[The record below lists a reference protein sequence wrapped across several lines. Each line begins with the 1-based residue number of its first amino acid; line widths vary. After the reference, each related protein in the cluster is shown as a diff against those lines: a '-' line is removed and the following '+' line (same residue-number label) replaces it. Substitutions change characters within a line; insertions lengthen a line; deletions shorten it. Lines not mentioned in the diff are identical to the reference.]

1 VGNDTFIAAIT
12 EGVQIYDLGR
22 PLVNGIPQSP
32 DHPQF
37 RMSVSRRHGDLMRAD
52 GSTGANEIVFTGGH
66 VGTHID
72 ALSHISFQGALHG
85 GVPVEEAMEG
95 GRFVKYGA
103 EEIGPWI
110 CRGVLLDVPAALG
123 RARLDGDDEVLPEH
137 LDAALAASGVAIE
150 EGDVILIRTGWG
162 DVFDD
167 KALFEGGVAGMP
179 GVGVAGARWLA
190 DRKPRAVGSDTIAF
204 EHLGPSS
211 AVGLPAHKLLI
222 VDEGIHII
230 ETMDLSPL
238 AGASVAEFVFVLAPL
253 ALVGATGAPVR
264 PLALVREDAAS

>member
-1 VGNDTFIAAIT
+1 MGNTEFIASIT
-12 EGVQIYDLGR
+12 AGVKIYDLGR

-37 RMSVSRRHGDLMRAD
+37 RMSLSRRHGDLMRAD
-52 GSTGANEIVFTGGH
+52 GSTGANEILFTGGH

-72 ALSHISFQGALHG
+72 ALSHISFQGRLHG
-85 GVPVEEAMEG
+85 GIAVEDAMQG
-95 GRFVKYGA
+95 GRFVTYGA
-103 EEIGPWI
+103 EEVGPWV
-110 CRGVLLDVPAALG
+110 CRGVFLDIPAALG

-137 LDAALAASGVAIE
+137 LDAALARAGVEIL
-150 EGDVILIRTGWG
+150 EGDVVLVRTGWG

-167 KALFEGGVAGMP
+167 RLLFEGGTSGMP
-179 GVGVAGARWLA
+179 GVGVPGAQWLA

-211 AVGLPAHKLLI
+211 AGGLPAHKLLI

-230 ETMDLSPL
+230 ETMDLAPL
-238 AGASVAEFVFVLAPL
+238 AKDGIAEFAFVLAPIPV
-253 ALVGATGAPVR
+253 VGATGAPVR
-264 PLALVREDAAS
+264 PLALVRDGDAG